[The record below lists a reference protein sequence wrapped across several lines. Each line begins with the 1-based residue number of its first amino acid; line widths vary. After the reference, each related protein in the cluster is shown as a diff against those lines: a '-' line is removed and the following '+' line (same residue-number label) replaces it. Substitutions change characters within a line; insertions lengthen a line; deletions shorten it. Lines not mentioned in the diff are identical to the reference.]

1 MTREELLNVITELG
15 TIEDPAERRS
25 KIVTITNEINAVY
38 DSNETLTADKT
49 KLEGDKKK
57 LQEYNMELYLQVG
70 SKKEDKKEEDP
81 EDQTEELKYED
92 LFNDKGEL
100 K

>member
-1 MTREELLNVITELG
+1 MTRDELLAIITELG

-25 KIVTITNEINAVY
+25 KIVSITDEINSVY
-38 DSNETLTADKT
+38 DSNESLTADKT

-57 LQEYNMELYLQVG
+57 LQEYNMELYLQIG
-70 SKKEDKKEEDP
+70 SKKEEPKEDP
-81 EDQTEELKYED
+81 KEDPDENLTYD
-92 LFNDKGEL
+92 NLFNEEGEL